1 MKYQDFTVEA
11 DEDEQEY
18 SVVKGNL
25 FVSIYPYDSSALYS
39 REEAKAAAQAECD
52 RLNEEIQKG
61 AEMTYDPCR
70 PFRKGDIVEPCSVNG
85 RWSSH
90 VWEARSSIHY
100 EVAEAEDP
108 LTAHMELKDP
118 DSSYTFL
125 VHAAF
130 FKLIM
135 PVEELEPY
143 RVGTGIDSQLLYC
156 NSELFAEFEKE
167 EEAKRVCDLLNSEHR
182 KEQQQ

>member
-61 AEMTYDPCR
+61 AEMTVKELR
-70 PFRKGDIVEPCSVNG
+70 DILQDMPDDLRVYVNFYC
-85 RWSSH
+85 
-90 VWEARSSIHY
+90 EYI
-100 EVAEAEDP
+100 E
-108 LTAHMELKDP
+108 
-118 DSSYTFL
+118 
-125 VHAAF
+125 
-130 FKLIM
+130 
-135 PVEELEPY
+135 EELCQAAY
-143 RVGTGIDSQLLYC
+143 SVDRLAAIVTI
-156 NSELFAEFEKE
+156 NA
-167 EEAKRVCDLLNSEHR
+167 
-182 KEQQQ
+182 